1 MPFFM
6 YFCFNNLNNQLMKK
20 ICFLFA
26 FSLMAGFMSAQA
38 PISYSVEKDIVHS
51 YLTDFDYDTIPLTVT
66 YIMKYFNM
74 PHVTDPNKPVTDPV
88 NRLDAPNP
96 VKLSWNH
103 EDGAEAQRVE
113 VSESSTY
120 SDSIV
125 FTINKDAAQYDLYNM
140 IPGKHYYYRVVS
152 VKSGNETVVNQGEL
166 APTGMLR
173 WIYAEGT
180 WNVRDMGG
188 WPGLGGNPIRYGQI
202 FRGGQLTNPKD
213 PYNVLLTKSGIEAM
227 RNTGIRAELDLR
239 SSSQAHYSYASFA
252 VKGAN
257 GKYDA
262 DFTNIATTSARMWK
276 YDYDDSNIK
285 AFQWII
291 NELKAGK
298 PVFYHCQNGA
308 DRTGTMGFLIG
319 ALLGMSEG
327 NLGKDY
333 ELTTFCQEAVIDF
346 DDSEDDNGNFARF
359 RDYTGKKG
367 SYDNNPSSENDY
379 KFAPLIDK
387 LHGIAGS
394 STQRKIYD
402 FFKNGVNGT
411 KIKESDLD
419 WFIRYMVNYAVVQ
432 DITIDCK
439 SVEEIKK
446 GQQIK
451 MNPKVLPEDAT
462 NGTLTM
468 TSSDT
473 RVATVSEDGVIKAVG
488 CGDAIITLKADNFVK
503 TVRVSID
510 KIESTVPA
518 SVEIA
523 GESYSPK
530 EGASNKVKDGSFEYG
545 YYYEWKSAKDTAM
558 TSRYFDLTKYSQNA
572 DSVYL
577 ESKVDGDETS
587 EGSIRMEWT
596 TPKKRTF
603 VFGFRV
609 KNSTNV
615 TTTHNENLKIMLTN
629 DDKPDNDPSA
639 YIFEYPSYS
648 GEWTDVQYAFTT
660 TTQNRLRILFTHL
673 SKDGNNTCF
682 DNFYLIE
689 LDVPSGVTV
698 VNPIKA
704 QPAYA
709 KAYDM
714 SGRVV
719 DDNARGIIIK
729 NGKKVLK

>member
-66 YIMKYFNM
+66 YVMKYFNM
-74 PHVTDPNKPVTDPV
+74 PHVTDQSKPATDPV

-96 VKLSWNH
+96 VKLTWIH
-103 EDGAEAQRVE
+103 EDGAEAQRIE
-113 VSESSTY
+113 ITESYSY
-120 SDSIV
+120 SDAIV
-125 FTINKDAAQYDLYNM
+125 FTIDKDTAQYDLYNM
-140 IPGKHYYYRVVS
+140 IPGKHYYYRIVS
-152 VKSGNETVVNQGEL
+152 TKDGNETYVGTGEL
-166 APTGMLR
+166 TPTGMLR

-188 WPGLGGNPIRYGQI
+188 WTGLGGHPIKYGQL

-213 PYNVLLTKSGIEAM
+213 PYNVLLTPSGIEAM
-227 RNTGIRAELDLR
+227 RNAGIRAELDLR
-239 SSSQAHYSYASFA
+239 SSSQAHYSNASFA

-262 DFTNIATTSARMWK
+262 DFTNIATTSARMWQ
-276 YDYDDSNIK
+276 YDKDNSNIK

-308 DRTGTMGFLIG
+308 DRTGTMGLLIG
-319 ALLGMSEG
+319 ALLGMSDG
-327 NLGKDY
+327 DLAKDY
-333 ELTTFCQEAVIDF
+333 ELTTFCQEAAVAF
-346 DDSEDDNGNFARF
+346 DPTEVGFARL

-367 SYDNNPSSENDY
+367 SVDASSNPKDY
-379 KFAPLIDK
+379 MFAPVIDK
-387 LHGIAGS
+387 WNGMSGT
-394 STQRKIYD
+394 TQRKVYD
-402 FFKNGVNGT
+402 FFKNGVGGT
-411 KIKESDLD
+411 TIKESDLD
-419 WFIRYMVNYAVVQ
+419 WFIRYMVDYAVVQ
-432 DITIDCK
+432 DIKIDCNTF
-439 SVEEIKK
+439 VEIKK

-462 NGTLTM
+462 NKKLTI
-468 TSSDT
+468 TSSDSKI
-473 RVATVSEDGVIKAVG
+473 VTVSENGVIKAVG
-488 CGDAIITLKADNFVK
+488 CGEATITLKADNFVK
-503 TVRVSID
+503 TVKVSVE
-510 KIESTVPA
+510 KVESTVPA

-577 ESKVDGDETS
+577 ESKIDGDETS

-648 GEWTDVQYAFTT
+648 GEWTEVQYAFTT

-709 KAYDM
+709 KTYDM

-729 NGKKVLK
+729 DGKKILK